1 LHSEVQ
7 KDLNQIRDKKAAE
20 DDGDVPAE
28 VLQLLGEEG
37 HKLMTQTIYKVS
49 DRRMLSWKLK

>member
-1 LHSEVQ
+1 VQ
-7 KDLNQIRDKKAAE
+7 KDLNQIWDKKAAG
-20 DDGDVPAE
+20 DDDDVPAE